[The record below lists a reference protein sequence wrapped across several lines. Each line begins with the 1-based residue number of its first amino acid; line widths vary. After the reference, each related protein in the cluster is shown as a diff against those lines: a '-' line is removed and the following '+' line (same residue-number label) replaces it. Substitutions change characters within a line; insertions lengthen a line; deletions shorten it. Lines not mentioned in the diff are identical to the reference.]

1 MKKRNL
7 KSFELNKKTISTFET
22 SKLNGGSTVITFT
35 CTLGVFCIATGEII
49 DGIIDGWNESN
60 Q

>member
-22 SKLNGGSTVITFT
+22 SKLDGGVSVITFT
-35 CTLGVFCIATGEII
+35 CTLGVFCIAAGDFI
-49 DGIIDGWNESN
+49 DGFIDGWNESN